1 MTWVVLGDTPLGRA
15 LSKRLSG
22 AGGGAR
28 LVGATS
34 KRAAA
39 DALAGAER
47 VVVAFEGRALATA
60 LAAHASHFEGHH
72 RLLVLAGRV
81 TEGARLPSEAVG
93 ALTCVRQVAV
103 VAGAADAGALASD
116 RPAAFVVG
124 SAFPAWAKE
133 IQAALAGPALRV
145 YTQPD
150 PLGVEIAAAFAEIGA
165 VALGA
170 ARGLGAGPVAEATAL
185 TRAVAEMERLVVGLG
200 GRAGTAH
207 GLAGLGVLAASALRA
222 DGDPYRAGLA
232 LARGERVADGL
243 LETAAVLAARAT
255 EVGLESPML
264 SMVCAMLAGEV
275 DAAAALERLMARAP
289 RAE

>member
-1 MTWVVLGDTPLGRA
+1 MTWVVLGDTPWGRA
-15 LSKRLSG
+15 LAKRLP
-22 AGGGAR
+22 AAR
-28 LVGATS
+28 VVGPKA

-39 DALAGAER
+39 DALAGTER
-47 VVVAFEGRALATA
+47 VVVAVDGGGLEAA
-60 LAAHASHFEGHH
+60 LAANARHFEGHH
-72 RLLVLAGRV
+72 RLLVRAGRC
-81 TEGARLPSEAVG
+81 THAGRLPTEAVE
-93 ALTCVRQVAV
+93 ALSCVRQVAV
-103 VAGAADAGALASD
+103 VAGAADAGALAAD
-116 RPAAFVVG
+116 EPAALVVG

-133 IQAALAGPALRV
+133 IQQALAGPALRV

-150 PLGVEIAAAFAEIGA
+150 PVGVEVSAAMAEVGA

-200 GRAGTAH
+200 GRPGTAH

-232 LARGERVADGL
+232 LARGEAAGDGL
-243 LETAAVLAARAT
+243 LETASALAARAA
-255 EVGLESPML
+255 EAGLESPML
-264 SMVCAMLAGEV
+264 SMVCAMLARKV
-275 DAAAALERLMARAP
+275 DAASALDHLMARAP